1 MFSFFILT
9 LIILFSE
16 IFTPEKN
23 SNKCFVGKK
32 RNPKHESFH
41 HGNELGF
48 PPFKFFLVLKVL
60 HISIPKFA
68 RFHFLF
74 EEIIF

>member
-1 MFSFFILT
+1 MFHG
-9 LIILFSE
+9 
-16 IFTPEKN
+16 
-23 SNKCFVGKK
+23 GKK
-32 RNPKHESFH
+32 NPKHESFH

-48 PPFKFFLVLKVL
+48 PPPFKFFLVLKVL

-68 RFHFLF
+68 RFHFLV